1 MKRSINN
8 QLYTQINYAVIL
20 HNIIYYPLFT
30 WRHIFGPLYPSLA
43 VFLSFFAGCLYSLV
57 VLILTE
63 ISVIKA
69 LLIFKWSWI
78 VGIDEQFAGTFS
90 ILLNVGYVLVSQSAR
105 FVHNLKRFWNYFSF
119 DSIFRYLLGSFHG
132 TLDFQ
137 LLSGLYLGRQKNW
150 YATIFLTITFS
161 ISTSSFILVFVKKIK
176 ERYKE
181 KILLQQINIQI
192 PDASA
197 QNHFNN
203 VQNNVAILSGIEMT
217 MIVG

>member
-90 ILLNVGYVLVSQSAR
+90 ILLNVGYVLFSQSAR
-105 FVHNLKRFWNYFSF
+105 FVHKF
-119 DSIFRYLLGSFHG
+119 YLYQVF
-132 TLDFQ
+132 
-137 LLSGLYLGRQKNW
+137 
-150 YATIFLTITFS
+150 ATIFLL
-161 ISTSSFILVFVKKIK
+161 IL
-176 ERYKE
+176 
-181 KILLQQINIQI
+181 
-192 PDASA
+192 
-197 QNHFNN
+197 
-203 VQNNVAILSGIEMT
+203 
-217 MIVG
+217 